1 MIQKSQSW
9 EYIQRKLWI
18 VFYKTIHMDRKLW
31 LLQKA
36 HAPLRVHCSAIHNSQ
51 DAEAS

>member
-36 HAPLRVHCSAIHNSQ
+36 HAPPPCSLQRIHNSQ
-51 DAEAS
+51 DMEAT